1 MTQLKAAVAASH
13 FNGLPAED
21 KEYLNGRLG
30 FSWRRDDC
38 AASEDN
44 DNGFVCQI
52 KLKTEQM

>member
-44 DNGFVCQI
+44 GFVCQI